1 MEHDWTKP
9 VMKILWANFLDPPL
23 ADWGYMWLSCGLGNI
38 TGMSWRTPKKLY
50 FSGKTFRWGWYSS
63 NLLFSAL
70 STDVVLRATEDTDW
84 PWGGKV
90 THRRWQDRVVRRDEN
105 LWMMLLGSCAK
116 PRAAYLWISPYV
128 RQLISSL
135 LEPLLVKCFITC
147 RKGWQGPC
155 RGEGG
160 RTCSRTQSWF

>member
-1 MEHDWTKP
+1 
-9 VMKILWANFLDPPL
+9 
-23 ADWGYMWLSCGLGNI
+23 MWLSCGLGNI
-38 TGMSWRTPKKLY
+38 TGMSWRTLKKLY

-70 STDVVLRATEDTDW
+70 STDVVLRATADADW

-128 RQLISSL
+128 GRLISSL

-147 RKGWQGPC
+147 RKGWQGPAGV
-155 RGEGG
+155 RGAEHAQGHKVD
-160 RTCSRTQSWF
+160 SRSSSSDFRLFLEISHPSLQPPSLV